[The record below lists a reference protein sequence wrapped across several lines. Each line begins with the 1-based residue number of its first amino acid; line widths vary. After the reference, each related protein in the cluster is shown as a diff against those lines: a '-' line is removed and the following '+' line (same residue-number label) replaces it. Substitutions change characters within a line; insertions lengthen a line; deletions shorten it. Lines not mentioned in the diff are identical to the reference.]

1 MINAWELLLKAR
13 ILCENNDDIQSIQA
27 FRNTNGEKEP
37 KINRSGNTITV
48 GVLKAAETVRQYGS
62 DKIDLACIKNLELL
76 TEIRDNAIH
85 FTNPPDGFCFKVH
98 QIGTATLKNF
108 VIAASK
114 WFQLDLSQFNIFLM
128 PLAFNPLTGIVDS
141 IENTEH
147 SEAVSR
153 FLRLVE
159 ATERTCSLS
168 APEGYSVTLK
178 MDLKFS
184 RTANN
189 LATHVRV
196 VGNDSEVPA
205 ITLSEDQYYASYP
218 WDYNKLV
225 ERLKSRYTN
234 FKQNQDFY
242 RLKKEFEKDPSICRV
257 RYLDHRNQKGGKK
270 KFYNPNILGRFDK
283 HYSRNQT

>member
-13 ILCENNDDIQSIQA
+13 ILRENDDDIQSIQA
-27 FRNTNGEKEP
+27 YRNIKGKREP
-37 KINRSGNTITV
+37 KTNRSGNIFTVDVLRAAATV
-48 GVLKAAETVRQYGS
+48 GQYGS
-62 DKIDLACIKNLELL
+62 DKIDRECIKNLELL

-85 FTNPPDGFCFKVH
+85 FTNLPDGFCIKVH

-108 VIAASK
+108 VIAAKK
-114 WFQLDLSQFNIFLM
+114 WFQRDLSQFNIFLM
-128 PLAFNPLTGIVDS
+128 PLAFNPLTGIVES

-205 ITLSEDQYYASYP
+205 ITLSEDQYYDSYP

-242 RLKKEFEKDPSICRV
+242 GLKKEFEKDPSICRV
-257 RYLDHRNQKGGKK
+257 RFLDHRNQKGGKK
-270 KFYNPNILGRFDK
+270 RFYNPNILKRFDS
-283 HYSRNQT
+283 HYSRNHS